1 MNLVELFKVELYFD
15 MSKAGQQEY
24 PELNTY
30 INNFI
35 KPNDS
40 KAWLAILVSIAY

>member
-1 MNLVELFKVELYFD
+1 MTTSE
-15 MSKAGQQEY
+15 QREY

-30 INNFI
+30 INNYI
-35 KPNDS
+35 KPNDF